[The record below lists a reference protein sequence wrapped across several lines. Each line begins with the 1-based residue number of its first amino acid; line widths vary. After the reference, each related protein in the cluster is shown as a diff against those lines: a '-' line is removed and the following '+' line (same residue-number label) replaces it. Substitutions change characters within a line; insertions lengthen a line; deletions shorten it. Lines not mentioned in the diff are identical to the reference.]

1 MPLKL
6 GGYSKRYSDDNWFRA
21 DPEQQKCG
29 VEVDWGTGLRPSARS
44 LGVED
49 GHRSVGHRSLAV
61 RWESIYYSQSFS
73 EVP

>member
-1 MPLKL
+1 MSLKL
-6 GGYSKRYSDDNWFRA
+6 GSYSNHIRTTTGSA

-29 VEVDWGTGLRPSARS
+29 VDVDWDAGRRPRARS

-49 GHRSVGHRSLAV
+49 GHRSSTVRS
-61 RWESIYYSQSFS
+61 ESLYYSQSFS